1 MIHLISFGTN
11 IVKVKMGI
19 SIRFVCQVCD
29 ASYSQRENLAEHY
42 QYVHANGD
50 ELTATLEEMRS
61 DVQMEQI
68 HPDRDSRMAFLSE
81 DTLTS
86 KQLDDKVKPDKKKR
100 KISIEAVSNEHK
112 QLAEKA
118 IEDLQRRGSHT
129 EDLTCRLCD
138 PAKSFTAY
146 STLLTHYRSHAG
158 IRPFTCGQCYQTFT
172 RKNSLKYH
180 LMTHDD
186 TSRFT
191 CPKCNRR
198 FRHPTHYKDHLVKH
212 GDVEKID
219 CQFCKADFLYQYKY
233 ERHLQFKHKLTASD
247 IDMIRKG
254 NQQKMDFNQQRK
266 EDLITIQKS
275 KTFDLR
281 VTESKKKRGGKGIVK
296 SYLDAELYQ
305 PLYQHN
311 VPHLKMKTE
320 PIKKDAN
327 KKVVEE
333 VPVFFE
339 AISTGDYKETDKI
352 DLLVTETKKESGK
365 TNNPQSELFE
375 QTLIVQGTDGNV
387 LYLTPSPSQSQIGS
401 L

>member
-1 MIHLISFGTN
+1 
-11 IVKVKMGI
+11 
-19 SIRFVCQVCD
+19 
-29 ASYSQRENLAEHY
+29 
-42 QYVHANGD
+42 
-50 ELTATLEEMRS
+50 
-61 DVQMEQI
+61 
-68 HPDRDSRMAFLSE
+68 
-81 DTLTS
+81 
-86 KQLDDKVKPDKKKR
+86 
-100 KISIEAVSNEHK
+100 
-112 QLAEKA
+112 
-118 IEDLQRRGSHT
+118 
-129 EDLTCRLCD
+129 
-138 PAKSFTAY
+138 
-146 STLLTHYRSHAG
+146 
-158 IRPFTCGQCYQTFT
+158 
-172 RKNSLKYH
+172 
-180 LMTHDD
+180 MTHDG

-191 CPKCNRR
+191 CPKCNRK
-198 FRHPTHYKDHLVKH
+198 FRHPTHYKEHLVKH

-275 KTFDLR
+275 KTFDLQ

-305 PLYQHN
+305 PMYQHN

-320 PIKKDAN
+320 PIKKHAN

-339 AISTGDYKETDKI
+339 AISTGEYKEKDKI

-401 L
+401 S